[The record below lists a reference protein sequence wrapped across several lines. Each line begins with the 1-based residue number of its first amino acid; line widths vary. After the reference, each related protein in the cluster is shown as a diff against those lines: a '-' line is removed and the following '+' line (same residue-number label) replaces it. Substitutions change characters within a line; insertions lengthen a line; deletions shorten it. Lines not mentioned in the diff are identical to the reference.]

1 VSARAPGA
9 PARPGARALRPPPP
23 PPPPPLPGWAYFFD
37 IDGTLAD
44 IADAPA
50 GARVDPE
57 FRRVLAAL
65 AQRAGGAVALIT
77 GRTIAD
83 TDRLF
88 PGLRLPV
95 AGQHGAERR
104 DAAGRVRRHAGA
116 ARTAAALDEARRQ
129 LGLAAARHPGLLLED
144 KGLSL
149 ALHYRRAPRL
159 AGYAHRL
166 VRAAA
171 RRLGGRYT
179 VRPGKRV
186 VELAPD
192 GRDKGAAVLEFLA
205 EPPFRGRTPVFVG
218 DDASDEYG
226 FTVVNRLH
234 GHSVKV
240 GPGRSAAR
248 WRLADVAAVR
258 AWLASGLGAAAGAGA
273 GAGAA

>member
-1 VSARAPGA
+1 MSARARA
-9 PARPGARALRPPPP
+9 PNVRARPGARALHP
-23 PPPPPLPGWAYFFD
+23 PPPPPLPEWAYFFD

-44 IADAPA
+44 IAAAPA

-57 FRRVLAAL
+57 FRRLLAAL
-65 AQRAGGAVALIT
+65 ARRSGGAVALIT
-77 GRTIAD
+77 GRAIAD

-88 PGLRLPV
+88 AGLRLPV

-104 DAAGRVRRHAGA
+104 GAAGRVWRHAVPA
-116 ARTAAALDEARRQ
+116 AELAEARRR
-129 LGLAAARHPGLLLED
+129 LGAAAAGHPGLILED
-144 KGLSL
+144 KGLAL

-171 RRLGGRYT
+171 GRLGGRYS
-179 VRPGKRV
+179 VRAGKRV
-186 VELAPD
+186 VELVPD
-192 GRDKGAAVLEFLA
+192 GCDKGAAVLEFLA

-218 DDASDEYG
+218 DDASDEHG

-240 GPGRSAAR
+240 GAGRSTAR

-258 AWLASGLGAAAGAGA
+258 AWLASGLAP